1 MDLLTVI
8 DLVVDFISGGAESI
22 IIEDNAGM

>member
-22 IIEDNAGM
+22 IIEDDGAM

>member
-8 DLVVDFISGGAESI
+8 DLVVDFLSGSAQNI
-22 IIEDNAGM
+22 IIEDQGIV